1 MCFIFPM
8 AKLISGGKDVD
19 RCHICITMMIIVMS
33 MIMMMIIVMSMIMI
47 MMMMMVAINNIMA
60 KQSEGAVS

>member
-19 RCHICITMMIIVMS
+19 RCHICIMMMIIVMI
-33 MIMMMIIVMSMIMI
+33 MIMMMIIVMIMV
-47 MMMMMVAINNIMA
+47 MMMNDNGGD
-60 KQSEGAVS
+60 K